1 MRRSIL
7 VIAIVAVLSAWI
19 GRVEQAAGD
28 PRSPQDWVRTAD
40 GWERRSVLTAER
52 GPQAPEVHPGL
63 VAAFQL
69 GASLLVLLAFPGR
82 AVPVA
87 MTPAVVRHTPA
98 RRGFAVASR

>member
-19 GRVEQAAGD
+19 GRADRAAGV
-28 PRSPQDWVRTAD
+28 PRPPQDWIRTAD
-40 GWERRSVLTAER
+40 GWEQRAALVVER
-52 GPQAPEVHPGL
+52 PTQPTQVHPGL

-82 AVPVA
+82 AVPV
-87 MTPAVVRHTPA
+87 TA
-98 RRGFAVASR
+98 RAPVASRTRHPLAAAVR